1 MTARAPIQLLH
12 LLGVLVL
19 RMAWP
24 AIALVTAVAM
34 GGCAPTL
41 ALHGGPDVQVLPQHD
56 LPLPP
61 DAPRGVAQR
70 PYRIGPFDKLDISV
84 FGVEDL
90 KREIQ
95 ADASGRVSFPLAGTI
110 EAGGLTPP
118 ELATE
123 ITRRLKTFVRD
134 PQVTVNLK
142 DSASSLVTVDGAVRE
157 PGLYPV
163 IGRTTLVRAIAS
175 AKGLTETADVQH
187 AVIFRTVN
195 GKRYAALYSIR
206 SIREGRYDDPEI
218 FADDVVVVGES
229 ASRRFFRDLV
239 AASPL
244 LTAPIIALL
253 R

>member
-1 MTARAPIQLLH
+1 MLKT
-12 LLGVLVL
+12 
-19 RMAWP
+19 AWP
-24 AIALVTAVAM
+24 AIALVTAASL

-41 ALHGGPDVQVLPQHD
+41 SLQGGPEVQVLPQHD

-61 DAPRGVAQR
+61 DAPRGATQR

-84 FGVEDL
+84 FGVDDL

-123 ITRRLKTFVRD
+123 IARRLKTYVRD

-142 DSASSLVTVDGAVRE
+142 DSASSVVTVDGAVRE

-163 IGRTTLVRAIAS
+163 IGRTTLIRAIAS
-175 AKGLTETADVQH
+175 AKGLTETADTQH
-187 AVIFRTVN
+187 AIIFRTIA

-218 FADDVVVVGES
+218 FAEDVVVVGES

>member
-1 MTARAPIQLLH
+1 MLLRGLRAD
-12 LLGVLVL
+12 VTMLVACVSL
-19 RMAWP
+19 AG
-24 AIALVTAVAM
+24 L
-34 GGCAPTL
+34 GGCASTL
-41 ALHGGPDVQVLPQHD
+41 KLQPGPGLTVLPTHD

-61 DAPRGVAQR
+61 DAPRQVPQR
-70 PYRIGPFDKLDISV
+70 PYRIGAFDKLEITV
-84 FGVEDL
+84 FGVDDL

-110 EAGGLTPP
+110 EAGGLTPS

-123 ITRRLKTFVRD
+123 ITKRLRGFVRD

-142 DSASSLVTVDGAVRE
+142 DTASSLLTVDGSVRE

-163 IGRTTLVRAIAS
+163 IGRTTLIRAIAS

-187 AVIFRTVN
+187 AVVFRTIE
-195 GKRYAALYSIR
+195 GKRYAALYSLKA
-206 SIREGRYDDPEI
+206 IREGRYDDPEV

-229 ASRRFFRDLV
+229 TSRRFFRDLV